1 MSTYTPHLLTV
12 GSEHQGSLLKY
23 FNVPHSSRRNSNPLH
38 KAYRTFALWCL
49 ALHPPLLIA
58 FSHSPF
64 QLNWITFRTPLV
76 GFLPGLLPVFSYSYF
91 TVSSDGCWMHGFSPW
106 VLQQARSTTIIPISQ
121 MRKQSL
127 TNLRTL
133 NSPTQLLSGGVE
145 WKLSD
150 LTLELSLGC
159 PSRTLDCELNLANV
173 CDHLDSTPSRESS
186 PAGPHALLEFVH
198 SAPSVCPLI
207 ALITYARH
215 QRFVFLSVSP
225 TNLGDPRISKILHA
239 HLALSPT
246 VAKKPG
252 IHQVPSALRS
262 VNFAPRF
269 LSMPCHWKP
278 CASLTEFRFKEEL
291 VTSPFGGI

>member
-1 MSTYTPHLLTV
+1 MP
-12 GSEHQGSLLKY
+12 GSAPTS
-23 FNVPHSSRRNSNPLH
+23 
-38 KAYRTFALWCL
+38 
-49 ALHPPLLIA
+49 
-58 FSHSPF
+58 SHSLFPF
-64 QLNWITFRTPLV
+64 SFPTKLDYLQDTTRRLSAWT
-76 GFLPGLLPVFSYSYF
+76 LPVFSYSYF

-106 VLQQARSTTIIPISQ
+106 VLQQARSSTIIPISQ

-159 PSRTLDCELNLANV
+159 PSHTLDCELNLANV
-173 CDHLDSTPSRESS
+173 CGHLDSTPSRERS

-225 TNLGDPRISKILHA
+225 TSLGNPRADPAR
-239 HLALSPT
+239 
-246 VAKKPG
+246 
-252 IHQVPSALRS
+252 PSCS
-262 VNFAPRF
+262 IPN
-269 LSMPCHWKP
+269 C
-278 CASLTEFRFKEEL
+278 C
-291 VTSPFGGI
+291 